1 MWFHEEANKDEKRST
16 VIKETESKAGFGIWT
31 FAAEQ
36 LATFR
41 CDGSSSDRGEFV
53 RKGETSVVVSLNA
66 EKSLSSGRLDLD
78 LHNSMQGE
86 CH

>member
-53 RKGETSVVVSLNA
+53 RKGRPVVVSLYA
-66 EKSLSSGRLDLD
+66 EKSSSSGRLDLD
-78 LHNSMQGE
+78 LLDSTQGE